1 MKKKSKFSRNIIT
14 IFFILFISWIL
25 LQFLSTILLP
35 SNTIDYL
42 SGYTGFYDNNE
53 KINKLF
59 FPVNSVYYIGDIMC
73 HQKSDR
79 SIYINGNQMPFCSR
93 CTSIWLG
100 IPIGLFFLIFYSIE
114 LNNKFLFLIILGIIP
129 LSIDG
134 IGQLFGYWES
144 TNIIR
149 IFTGLFAG
157 IVLGLAIGLIVD
169 EIANFRYN
177 RYENN

>member
-1 MKKKSKFSRNIIT
+1 MKKKSKFSRNIII
-14 IFFILFISWIL
+14 IFFILFILWIL

-35 SNTIDYL
+35 SNTIDNL
-42 SGYTGFYDNNE
+42 SGYTGFYDNKE

-59 FPVNSVYYIGDIMC
+59 FPVNSIYYIGDIMC

-93 CTSIWLG
+93 CTAIWLG

-149 IFTGLFAG
+149 IFTGLITG
-157 IVLGLAIGLIVD
+157 IVLGLAIGLIIN

-177 RYENN
+177 KYKNN